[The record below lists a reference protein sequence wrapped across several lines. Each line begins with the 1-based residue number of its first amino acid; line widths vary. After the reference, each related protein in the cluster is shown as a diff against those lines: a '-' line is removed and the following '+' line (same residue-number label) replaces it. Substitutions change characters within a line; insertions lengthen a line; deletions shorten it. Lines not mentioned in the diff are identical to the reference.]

1 MKKLRSAVIILAAAA
16 LAFASCAF
24 AGHRDTR
31 YHLDV
36 RTDLNLSR
44 RQLARKVWK
53 AAQTAARKRG
63 FRIEEKLFF
72 DEDRED
78 DYVSPDVIL
87 YEIEMGEIKTRYG
100 DSDLELHVR
109 CRKADKAILSAT
121 LTWEAE
127 DDQSRHAAL
136 YDALAAQTDLFIPP
150 AK

>member
-44 RQLARKVWK
+44 RQLARKVWE
-53 AAQTAARKRG
+53 AAQTAARKRV

-78 DYVSPDVIL
+78 D
-87 YEIEMGEIKTRYG
+87 
-100 DSDLELHVR
+100 
-109 CRKADKAILSAT
+109 
-121 LTWEAE
+121 
-127 DDQSRHAAL
+127 
-136 YDALAAQTDLFIPP
+136 
-150 AK
+150 